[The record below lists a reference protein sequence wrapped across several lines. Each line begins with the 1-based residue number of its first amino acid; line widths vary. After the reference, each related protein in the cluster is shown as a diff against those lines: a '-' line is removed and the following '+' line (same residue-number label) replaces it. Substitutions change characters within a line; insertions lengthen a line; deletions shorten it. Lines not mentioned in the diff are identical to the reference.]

1 MVECLEC
8 GSEITGSPAT
18 CARCGAPIAAQNS
31 AAADDGTG
39 ESSGSV
45 APAGP
50 GRQAKE
56 MILLQSASW
65 WTIGGGAAVFI
76 GSLLPWIS
84 VYVFEGDLF
93 IAPNDPNMFK
103 AVAVG
108 NSISGGARVAAA
120 IFGLILLGL
129 AWALHSTSTRG
140 MLVKLHAYASGIPL
154 IALSLLGITGCVII
168 TAAGWAGFPEADG
181 LKIAGYGIFTLKEKH
196 PILAENGTAG
206 AAHVSFT
213 PNVGLSM
220 IFLGCAAVVIGA
232 IRSVLCVA
240 RTRHECQPAEQ
251 AVSSAGTSAHPG
263 ED

>member
-1 MVECLEC
+1 MWRREYWISHGLRPLGASIV
-8 GSEITGSPAT
+8 
-18 CARCGAPIAAQNS
+18 ARNPVV
-31 AAADDGTG
+31 ADR
-39 ESSGSV
+39 
-45 APAGP
+45 PAGELAGSGAMGEPRRQRRARSPVP
-50 GRQAKE
+50 GVV
-56 MILLQSASW
+56 W
-65 WTIGGGAAVFI
+65 WAMGGGAAVFL